1 MMNRII
7 NNSHEHPLKKGK
19 KPNGYSCAACLLV
32 IILFTLKINVEF
44 PKLLKKIKSWK
55 YIRAYTP
62 TMWILLFIILI
73 ESSIRWSHVY
83 YFPLEM
89 YLR

>member
-1 MMNRII
+1 M
-7 NNSHEHPLKKGK
+7 
-19 KPNGYSCAACLLV
+19 
-32 IILFTLKINVEF
+32 
-44 PKLLKKIKSWK
+44 
-55 YIRAYTP
+55 RAYTP